1 MINLG
6 SKKIKDLRLG
16 SKQVSKV
23 YLGDKL
29 IWQKLKPLK
38 PVFVTT
44 VKYTKYASEDS
55 IFLKEPITR
64 IWGIKYILIGD
75 DYKLSNGDFSFN
87 DDGNLLTI
95 SKTNNAHN
103 AQIESGTKI
112 EMY

>member
-29 IWQKLKPLK
+29 IWQKLKP
-38 PVFVTT
+38 VFVTT
-44 VKYTKYASEDS
+44 AKYTKYASEVN
-55 IFLKEPITR
+55 IYLTEPITR

-87 DDGNLLTI
+87 DDRNLLTI